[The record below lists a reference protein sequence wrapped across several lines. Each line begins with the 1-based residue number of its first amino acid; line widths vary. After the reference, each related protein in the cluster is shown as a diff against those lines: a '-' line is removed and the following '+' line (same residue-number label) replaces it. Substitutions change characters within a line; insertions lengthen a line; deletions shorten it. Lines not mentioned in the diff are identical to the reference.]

1 MRLRSRPSA
10 VLAVLAALALPAAA
24 LAGEPLSDVMKVK
37 RPKGGEYLG
46 LYLMGQKVGYVF
58 QDVDYAP
65 GTTGRVVGRSE
76 TYFRASVG
84 GKVAERHVKETRVYE
99 AKPGGRLVSFL
110 VEQTGDGGDQRL
122 EATATPAGLTVVR
135 KRPGYPNQILQLA
148 PTGEKV
154 EDADQVRVALLRGK
168 RVEGTI
174 TDSQDLQAY
183 QVTTTPGRESE
194 RIVGGVKVKLRSAT
208 TLSNKE
214 KVPIEVLVAESGET
228 IEMNLGN
235 AMVARA
241 EPQSVA
247 TRLDQVDLFGLTR
260 VVLPRALKAS
270 ELSVPGAVALV
281 VSGLPKK
288 FQLDTQRQGYK
299 PLPGGKVELT
309 IRAPAPD
316 PAKHKLLPLRD
327 PHGGIYLATSIVVE
341 SDNADIRAQAKQI
354 VGGEKDAYTAATK
367 IVRWVYRNLEKTY
380 GKSSDR
386 ATDVLRLKQG
396 DCTEHSLLAVSLMRA
411 AGIPAKRVDGLVYM
425 VSDDKVPAYYWHEWV
440 EAYVGEWIQM
450 DPTFGQDVANA
461 GHLAV
466 GEEGNAEIVPL
477 IGQLKVE
484 AVK

>member
-1 MRLRSRPSA
+1 MRFRSRPPA
-10 VLAVLAALALPAAA
+10 FLALLAVLALPAAA
-24 LAGEPLSDVMKVK
+24 PAGEPSDVMKVK

-58 QDVDYAP
+58 QDVDYVA
-65 GTTGRVVGRSE
+65 GKADRVVGRSE
-76 TYFRASVG
+76 TYFRATVG
-84 GKVAERHVKETRVYE
+84 GKVAERRIQETRVYE
-99 AKPGGRLVSFL
+99 AKPKGRLVSFL

-122 EATATPAGLTVVR
+122 EATATQAGLTVVR

-148 PTGEKV
+148 PSGEKV

-183 QVTTTPGRESE
+183 QVTTTPGGASE
-194 RIVGGVKVKLRSAT
+194 RIVGGVRVKLRSAT
-208 TLSNKE
+208 TLSKKE
-214 KVPIEVLVAESGET
+214 KVPIEVFVAESGDT

-241 EPQSVA
+241 EPESVA
-247 TRLDQVDLFGLTR
+247 KRLDQVELFGLTR
-260 VVLPRALKAS
+260 VVLPRMLKSS
-270 ELSVPGAVALV
+270 ELSIPGAVALV
-281 VSGLPKK
+281 VSGLPQK
-288 FQLDTQRQGYK
+288 FQVDTARQTFK
-299 PLPGGKVELT
+299 PLPRGKILVT
-309 IRAPAPD
+309 IRAPAPE
-316 PAKHKLLPLRD
+316 PKKRKPLPLRD

-354 VGGEKDAYTAATK
+354 VGGEKDAYAAATK
-367 IVRWVYRNLEKTY
+367 IVRWVYRTVEKGY
-380 GKSSDR
+380 GRSSDR
-386 ATDVLRLKQG
+386 ATDVLRTKRG

-411 AGIPAKRVDGLVYM
+411 MGIPAKRVDGLVYM
-425 VSDDKVPAYYWHEWV
+425 VSEDKVPAYYWHEWV

-450 DPTFGQDVANA
+450 DPTFGQDVADA
-461 GHLAV
+461 GHFAV

-484 AVK
+484 EVR